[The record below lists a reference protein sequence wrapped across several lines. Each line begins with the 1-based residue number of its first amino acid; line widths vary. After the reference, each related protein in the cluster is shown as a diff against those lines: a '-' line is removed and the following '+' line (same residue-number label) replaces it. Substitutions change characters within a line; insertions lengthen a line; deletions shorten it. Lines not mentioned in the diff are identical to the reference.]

1 MGSESFQKKIGIY
14 SGSFN
19 PIHIGH
25 LALANW
31 LCEFTDLDEVW
42 FMVTPHNPFKER
54 TDLIDDQLRLEMVGK
69 AIAGYPKFRVCDL
82 EFHLPKPSYTIS
94 TLKALKDL
102 YPSLSFSLI
111 MGADNW
117 NKFDRWKDYQEIL
130 SVCELIVYPRKG
142 SSTLVDTKQFPQVHV
157 VDAPEIELSSTFIR
171 QALRNKKDV
180 RFFIPEP
187 IRELLDKAFINSD
200 K

>member
-1 MGSESFQKKIGIY
+1 
-14 SGSFN
+14 
-19 PIHIGH
+19 
-25 LALANW
+25 
-31 LCEFTDLDEVW
+31 
-42 FMVTPHNPFKER
+42 MVTPHNPFKER
-54 TDLIDDQLRLEMVGK
+54 TDLIDDQLRLEMVEK

-142 SSTLVDTKQFPQVHV
+142 SSSLVDTKQFPKVHV

-171 QALRNKKDV
+171 QALCDKKDV

-187 IRELLDKAFINSD
+187 IRELLDKAFINSE

>member
-102 YPSLSFSLI
+102 YS
-111 MGADNW
+111 
-117 NKFDRWKDYQEIL
+117 K
-130 SVCELIVYPRKG
+130 
-142 SSTLVDTKQFPQVHV
+142 
-157 VDAPEIELSSTFIR
+157 
-171 QALRNKKDV
+171 
-180 RFFIPEP
+180 
-187 IRELLDKAFINSD
+187 
-200 K
+200 

>member
-1 MGSESFQKKIGIY
+1 MDTESSPKKIGIY

-54 TDLIDDQLRLEMVGK
+54 ADMIDDQLRLEMVEK
-69 AIAGYPKFRVCDL
+69 AIADYPKFKVCDM

-94 TLKALKDL
+94 TLRALKRL
-102 YPSLSFSLI
+102 YPSVSFALI

-117 NKFDRWKDYQEIL
+117 CKFDRWKNYQEIL
-130 SVCELIVYPRKG
+130 SACELIVYPRKG
-142 SSTLVDTKQFPQVHV
+142 SVSLVDAKQFPQVHL
-157 VDAPEIELSSTFIR
+157 VDAPEIEISSTFIR
-171 QALRNKKDV
+171 QALLEKKDV

-187 IRELLDKAFINSD
+187 IRGLLDKAFVVKSV
-200 K
+200 

>member
-1 MGSESFQKKIGIY
+1 
-14 SGSFN
+14 
-19 PIHIGH
+19 
-25 LALANW
+25 
-31 LCEFTDLDEVW
+31 
-42 FMVTPHNPFKER
+42 
-54 TDLIDDQLRLEMVGK
+54 
-69 AIAGYPKFRVCDL
+69 
-82 EFHLPKPSYTIS
+82 
-94 TLKALKDL
+94 
-102 YPSLSFSLI
+102 

-142 SSTLVDTKQFPQVHV
+142 SSTLVDTKQFPKVHV

-171 QALRNKKDV
+171 QALRDKKDV

-187 IRELLDKAFINSD
+187 IRELLDKAFIHSE